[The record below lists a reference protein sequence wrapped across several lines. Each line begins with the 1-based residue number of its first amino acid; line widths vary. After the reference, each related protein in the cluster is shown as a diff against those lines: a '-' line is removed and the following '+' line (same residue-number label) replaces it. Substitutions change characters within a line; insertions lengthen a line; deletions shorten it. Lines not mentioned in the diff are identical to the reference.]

1 MWACPMSDRLKL
13 SLALYRNVIN
23 GLWSPL
29 LLDHL
34 GDQPYV
40 RNYEAM
46 QRMRGRLQ
54 NHPKEVAWCELRTHK
69 PEPSRTAA
77 TANATA
83 QKYFPPGAFI
93 RYCHCLLV
101 K

>member
-1 MWACPMSDRLKL
+1 MSDRLKL